1 MVQLLPVTAIQEMVD
16 LEDACHPCHP
26 CHPCHKVMSAP
37 ALRCTSSPR
46 RVMYRLEMVGN
57 WEQLDKS
64 SLFG

>member
-16 LEDACHPCHP
+16 LEDACHP